1 MTAFLFV
8 LGNGTWFDL
17 WYPDIK
23 TQIQIKQI
31 GGIIMLARINRN
43 YAPAYW
49 DDFFNDKFFNN
60 VNKAAYN
67 GSNPAVNVSEDDKGY
82 TIEVAAPGIARKDF
96 NLKLEND
103 VLTISTEKKENQEE
117 KTPNFLR
124 REFNYESFKRSF
136 QLPETI
142 DQEHI
147 KATHE
152 AGILTLTLPKKE
164 EEVQNA
170 PRQIEVK

>member
-1 MTAFLFV
+1 MTVFLFV
-8 LGNGTWFDL
+8 LRNGTWFDL
-17 WYPDIK
+17 RWSDIK
-23 TQIQIKQI
+23 TQIQTKQI

-43 YAPAYW
+43 YVPAYW
-49 DDFFNDKFFNN
+49 DDFFNDKFYNN
-60 VNKAAYN
+60 VNKTTCN

-82 TIEVAAPGIARKDF
+82 SIEVAAPGIARKDF
-96 NLKLEND
+96 NLEIEND
-103 VLTISTEKKENQEE
+103 VLTISTEKNENQEE
-117 KTPNFLR
+117 NKQNFLR
-124 REFNYESFKRSF
+124 REFNYETFKRSF

-142 DQEHI
+142 DQEQI